1 MYMGYVESQRLANI
15 FDALGFDW
23 QSIVAHLI
31 ALIILTVGLYLLL
44 FKPVKKMIK
53 ERQEKI
59 RKIEQENND
68 LNEEVKSMKSST
80 EVVLNEA
87 KKQAS
92 VIHDNAVRVANQKAD
107 EIVSSARK
115 EAKDLVE
122 RTEREMEEERTK
134 LQSEIK
140 KQISDVSI
148 AVAEKVLARDLTPQ
162 DNKKLIEDC
171 IEQWSEEE

>member
-1 MYMGYVESQRLANI
+1 
-15 FDALGFDW
+15 
-23 QSIVAHLI
+23 
-31 ALIILTVGLYLLL
+31 
-44 FKPVKKMIK
+44 MI
-53 ERQEKI
+53 
-59 RKIEQENND
+59 
-68 LNEEVKSMKSST
+68 
-80 EVVLNEA
+80 A
-87 KKQAS
+87 KKPAA
-92 VIHDNAVRVANQKAD
+92 IAPLD

-122 RTEREMEEERTK
+122 RTEREMEEERNK